1 MKRILTLL
9 LLAGLTAV
17 LAQAKTY
24 QVCSPDGKTVI
35 TVDAGKQLTWSA
47 THKGQQIITPSALS
61 MTVGG
66 KTVGDRPSVRK
77 ARTEQVSGTVNAPF
91 WRQARIE
98 QRYNQ
103 LTLDLGGGWSVVF
116 RAYDGEGVAYRF
128 VSTSVK

>member
-9 LLAGLTAV
+9 LLAGLTFG

-47 THKGQQIITPSALS
+47 THKGQQVLAPSALS

-66 KTVGDRPSVRK
+66 KTIGEKPSVRK
-77 ARTEQVSGTVNAPF
+77 AKTERVSNTVTAPF

-103 LTLDLGGGWSVVF
+103 LTLDLGGG
-116 RAYDGEGVAYRF
+116 
-128 VSTSVK
+128 